1 MSSLNKEGVSA
12 ESDLSP
18 VSAQSMIA
26 AATSKLA
33 FYSSLLNKSI
43 TSSSLSSTFKTT
55 ADITKRMNATSNFQ
69 LPTLADL
76 CDDHVNS
83 PARLSVVEPGLFFQF
98 GTITRFCGQVQTVR
112 CFESNPTVR
121 EVLSTPGHRQVLVVD
136 GGGSKR
142 VAIMGDQIAKLA
154 VDNNWAGVIVNGCI
168 RDSAIINQLDIGVR
182 ALGTHPVKSLKTY
195 PGEKNAKCNFGGVE
209 FVAGHWVYVDDDGI
223 LVSEK
228 PLHENDDANRSS
240 GEI

>member
-1 MSSLNKEGVSA
+1 
-12 ESDLSP
+12 
-18 VSAQSMIA
+18 MIA
-26 AATSKLA
+26 AATSRLA
-33 FYSSLLNKSI
+33 LNYSSLLNTGI
-43 TSSSLSSTFKTT
+43 TSSPTLKTT
-55 ADITKRMNATSNFQ
+55 VIMTKRMKATSNFQ

-83 PARLSVVEPGLFFQF
+83 PTRLSVVEPGLFFQF
-98 GTITRFCGQVQTVR
+98 GKLPRFYGQIQTVR

-121 EVLSTPGHRQVLVVD
+121 EVLSTPGDHQVLVVD

-168 RDSAIINQLDIGVR
+168 RDSAIINEMNIGVR

-195 PGEKNAKCNFGGVE
+195 LGEKNAKCNFGGVE
-209 FVAGHWVYVDDDGI
+209 FVAGQWVYVDEDGI
-223 LVSEK
+223 LVSET
-228 PLHENDDANRSS
+228 PLHGHENVKNKLV
-240 GEI
+240 GVL

>member
-1 MSSLNKEGVSA
+1 
-12 ESDLSP
+12 
-18 VSAQSMIA
+18 MIA
-26 AATSKLA
+26 AATFRFASS
-33 FYSSLLNKSI
+33 YSPLLNKSI
-43 TSSSLSSTFKTT
+43 IKTT
-55 ADITKRMNATSNFQ
+55 ADTTKRMRATSNFQ

-83 PARLSVVEPGLFFQF
+83 PVRLSVVEPGLFFQF
-98 GTITRFCGQVQTVR
+98 GKLPRFYGQIQTVR

-121 EVLSTPGHRQVLVVD
+121 EVLSTPGNRQVLVVD

-168 RDSAIINQLDIGVR
+168 RDSAIINELNIGVR

-195 PGEKNAKCNFGGVE
+195 PGEKNANCNFGGVE
-209 FVAGHWVYVDDDGI
+209 FVAGHFVYVDEDGI
-223 LVSEK
+223 LVSEN
-228 PLHENDDANRSS
+228 PLHGNENANRLV
-240 GEI
+240 GVI